1 MFRITVQDDP
11 ASVTFRLEGRLS
23 GSWVQELHDCW
34 QKTVVRGSPD
44 PAQSGTVG
52 RPATTK
58 AVRFDLTDVTFID
71 AAGKEFLAARYREG
85 HKLIA
90 AGCLMKFIVAEITG
104 LPMPARRLPEVENE
118 RAV

>member
-1 MFRITVQDDP
+1 MLRITVHDDP
-11 ASVTFRLEGRLS
+11 ASVTFRLEGRLA
-23 GSWVQELHDCW
+23 GSWVQEVHDCW
-34 QKTVVRGSPD
+34 QRTTA
-44 PAQSGTVG
+44 AQCQSH
-52 RPATTK
+52 
-58 AVRFDLTDVTFID
+58 RFASILTDVTFID

-104 LPMPARRLPEVENE
+104 LPMPSRRLPEVENK

>member
-1 MFRITVQDDP
+1 MLRISVDSDP
-11 ASVTFRLEGRLS
+11 GSVTFRLEGRLA

-34 QKTVVRGSPD
+34 QRTFAASPK
-44 PAQSGTVG
+44 PS
-52 RPATTK
+52 
-58 AVRFDLTDVTFID
+58 VRFDLSDVTYID

-104 LPMPARRLPEVENE
+104 LPMPVPRSSCATKESAL
-118 RAV
+118 